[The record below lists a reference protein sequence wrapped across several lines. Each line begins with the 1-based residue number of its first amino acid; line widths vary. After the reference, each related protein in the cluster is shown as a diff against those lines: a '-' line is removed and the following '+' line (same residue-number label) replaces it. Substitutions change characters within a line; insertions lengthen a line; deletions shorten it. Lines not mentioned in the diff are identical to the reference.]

1 MEKDDEALSISNPR
15 LLSAVYFGLLSIVAT
30 VIIDAIFY
38 AFGVQQI
45 LPAFQAILLA
55 VIIASCFGAI
65 FGRLIIHSQKPYRRR
80 AFLWGFVMVLAALP
94 IYALIFLYLFKTHH
108 PEAFADLGFNNLFVT
123 YLFILLYCFLVAG
136 LWLAIAA
143 GLAAMYLR
151 GHLVYDILHSKHEK
165 LKPLK
170 ENPMESK
177 DKTKLVKPVDAE
189 QSKEH
194 ITTK

>member
-1 MEKDDEALSISNPR
+1 MRKNDEALSISNPR

-30 VIIDAIFY
+30 VIFDAIFY
-38 AFGVQQI
+38 AFGVTQI

-55 VIIASCFGAI
+55 VIMASCFGAL
-65 FGRLIIHSQKPYRRR
+65 FGQRIIRTQKPYRRR

-94 IYALIFLYLFKTHH
+94 IYALIFFYLFKTHH
-108 PEAFADLGFNNLFVT
+108 PYAFADLGFNNLFVT
-123 YLFILLYCFLVAG
+123 YLFVLVYCFLVAG
-136 LWLAIAA
+136 LWLSIAG

-170 ENPMESK
+170 ENPVEST
-177 DKTKLVKPVDAE
+177 DKAELVKPAE
-189 QSKEH
+189 QNREQ